1 MIIKKYRLFP
11 FITNKGSFK
20 TMNEARQFV
29 QFYYNAPFIYTV
41 NDEQVLSIDD
51 VLSINTGYWTK
62 VKPNITYELK
72 YNHNGVPEE
81 VIELPDDISLSKVKD
96 IYGLIC
102 AKAVEK
108 YRIKKA
114 DPCINKMLMDII
126 KDLKDVVTFY
136 ADKKHIVRDNN
147 GITVFV
153 ETGKFAR
160 NVLDTIKD
168 KLGEFPAR

>member
-1 MIIKKYRLFP
+1 MIIKKYKLHP

-20 TMNEARQFV
+20 TMNEARQYV

-62 VKPNITYELK
+62 DKPNIAYELK

-81 VIELPDDISLSKVKD
+81 VIKLPDDISLSKVKD
-96 IYGLIC
+96 IYGSIC
-102 AKAVEK
+102 AKAVEE

-114 DPCINKMLMDII
+114 DPCINKMLMDVI
-126 KDLKDVVTFY
+126 KMLEDVATFY

-153 ETGKFAR
+153 ETGEVAR
-160 NVLDTIKD
+160 NTLNTIKD
-168 KLGEFPAR
+168 KLGEFSAR

>member
-20 TMNEARQFV
+20 TMNEARQYV
-29 QFYYNAPFIYTV
+29 QFHYNAPFIYTV

-62 VKPNITYELK
+62 DKPNITYELK

-96 IYGLIC
+96 IYGSIC
-102 AKAVEK
+102 AKAVEE

-114 DPCINKMLMDII
+114 DPYVNKMLMDVI
-126 KDLKDVVTFY
+126 KMLEDVVTFY

-160 NVLDTIKD
+160 NTLDTIKD
-168 KLGEFPAR
+168 KLGEFSAR

>member
-20 TMNEARQFV
+20 TMNEARQYV
-29 QFYYNAPFIYTV
+29 QFHYNAPFIYTV

-62 VKPNITYELK
+62 DKPNITYELK

-96 IYGLIC
+96 IYGSIC

-114 DPCINKMLMDII
+114 DPCINKMLMDVIRM
-126 KDLKDVVTFY
+126 LEDVVTFY

-153 ETGKFAR
+153 ETGEFAR
-160 NVLDTIKD
+160 NTLNTIKD
-168 KLGEFPAR
+168 KFGEFSAR